1 MLDHISFALADSY
14 DNIPKVDDVAGG
26 LPNEH
31 AFPYFFCNFTGS
43 TDWETTVPLNL
54 TEHCFDREDFSL
66 AMVARSAVV
75 QQDYDGQEI
84 DGSQAVAFAFE
95 HPGHEEDQ
103 VVPAEEWFAW
113 VDFGAS
119 CVWCGDCL
127 LSSVIFWGG
136 WLDHGSMS
144 C

>member
-1 MLDHISFALADSY
+1 M
-14 DNIPKVDDVAGG
+14 
-26 LPNEH
+26 
-31 AFPYFFCNFTGS
+31 
-43 TDWETTVPLNL
+43 

-95 HPGHEEDQ
+95 HPGHDADQ

-113 VDFGAS
+113 VDFGTSSVVALL
-119 CVWCGDCL
+119 CL
-127 LSSVIFWGG
+127 LS
-136 WLDHGSMS
+136 
-144 C
+144 

>member
-14 DNIPKVDDVAGG
+14 DNIPKVGDVAGG

-31 AFPYFFCNFTGS
+31 AFPYFFCN
-43 TDWETTVPLNL
+43 
-54 TEHCFDREDFSL
+54 RKDFSL